1 MRRFFIEKDDIKGL
15 AITLS
20 DDEAHH
26 LRTVLRMETGTQVEL
41 FDGQGSI
48 YTAVIETTTPQVC
61 LTIRS
66 HETAPETKPIV
77 DIAQGILQGKKMDF
91 LVQKATEL
99 GVGNILPFQS
109 QHSTLRNP
117 TQNKINRWQKIAFE
131 ASKQC
136 RRPYPMEIKPRTSLV
151 DILASQ
157 ADYSLKVV
165 LWEQEK
171 NNTLAALPGIRNM
184 NSLLVVIGPEG
195 GFTTKEI
202 DNCIDVGFIPVS
214 MGSRTLRAETAALSI
229 MAIVQFLAGNLE
241 IQ

>member
-1 MRRFFIEKDDIKGL
+1 MRHFFIEKDDIKGST
-15 AITLS
+15 ITLS
-20 DDEAHH
+20 DEEAHH
-26 LRTVLRMETGTQVEL
+26 LRTVLRMETGTHVEL

-48 YTAVIETTTPQVC
+48 YTAIIETTTPHVC

-66 HETAPETKPIV
+66 HETAPETKPNINV
-77 DIAQGILQGKKMDF
+77 AQGLLQGKKMDF

-99 GVGNILPFQS
+99 GVGSILPFES

-117 TQNKINRWQKIAFE
+117 SQNKINRWKKIAFE

-136 RRPYPMEIKPRTSLV
+136 RRPYPMEIKPYTSLV
-151 DILASQ
+151 DILASSSN
-157 ADYSLKVV
+157 YSLKVV

-171 NNTLAALPGIRNM
+171 NNTLANLPDIRKM
-184 NSLLVVIGPEG
+184 DSLLIVIGPEG
-195 GFTTKEI
+195 GFTTKET
-202 DNCIDVGFIPVS
+202 DNCINAGFITVS